1 MTDYLAAFDFI
12 ESLEQKNTV
21 EDLVAAF
28 DALLRKFG
36 FVAFAVGNPIA
47 PKLKLEERVLVATWP
62 KEWCDLWLERNYVA
76 VDPVVYQLLAQPVPF
91 RWRDVR
97 ARASGAG
104 ADVMDNARDFRFYD
118 GIGIPVRSETREI
131 MGITMAGPE
140 CAVSKR
146 EEMCLH
152 LAAIYF
158 HAKLEQLKSASK
170 AHGPSLTE
178 RERECLAWA
187 AAGKTDWETSQILS
201 IAEQTAKQHMKN
213 AMRKLN
219 ALHRA
224 QAVALAIH
232 KGLIAP

>member
-1 MTDYLAAFDFI
+1 MASYLAAFDFI
-12 ESLEQKNTV
+12 ESLDRQSTV
-21 EDLVAAF
+21 EGLVEAF

-62 KEWCDLWLERNYVA
+62 KEWTDLWLKRNYVA
-76 VDPVVYQLLAQPVPF
+76 VDPVVYQMLAQPVPF

-97 ARASGAG
+97 QRASGAG
-104 ADVMDNARDFRFYD
+104 AQVMDSARDFLFYD
-118 GIGIPVRSETREI
+118 GIGIPVRSDTREI

-158 HAKLEQLKSASK
+158 HARLEKLK
-170 AHGPSLTE
+170 ATAGPSGPALTE

-187 AAGKTDWETSQILS
+187 AAGKTDWEISQILS

-232 KGLIAP
+232 KGFIAP